1 MSNLQSINTQ
11 DLRAAIGN
19 RTFGKVTLAI
29 NAASAATIKSTGAI
43 SYSVDG
49 VCPTAKA
56 ALSAQSI
63 AITHNAL
70 GIAVSA
76 GAASYVQPVSTTVY
90 YVVAL
95 DVSGNVGV
103 FQGTYA
109 GQSVAAV
116 PGVHAAF
123 YGNGGL
129 PTIPYTYT
137 PIGIIKVVTNGSTTF
152 TAATTALDAAGV
164 TVTYTDVTTLPSTLP

>member
-1 MSNLQSINTQ
+1 MSSLANITSS
-11 DLRAAIGN
+11 DLRAALGN

-56 ALSAQSI
+56 ALSAQ
-63 AITHNAL
+63 AITVTHNAL
-70 GIAVSA
+70 GLAVSA
-76 GAASYVQPVSTTVY
+76 GAVAYTLPIGKTAY
-90 YVVAL
+90 YVIAL

-109 GQSVAAV
+109 GQEVSAV
-116 PGVHAAF
+116 NGLHAAF
-123 YGNGGL
+123 TGTGGL

-137 PIGIIKVVTNGSTTF
+137 PIGIIKVTATSAVFLAGTTV
-152 TAATTALDAAGV
+152 LDVGTI
-164 TVTYTDVTTLPSTLP
+164 TVTYTDVTMLPSVAP